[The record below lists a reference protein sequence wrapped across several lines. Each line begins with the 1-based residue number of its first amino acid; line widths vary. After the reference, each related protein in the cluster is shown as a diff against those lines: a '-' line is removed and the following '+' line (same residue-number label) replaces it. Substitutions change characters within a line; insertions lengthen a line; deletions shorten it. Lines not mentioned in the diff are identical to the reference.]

1 MATTPESSAQ
11 VTGASGCSGSGPS
24 HFKHRILPG
33 FTVMAINT
41 LMLVLGG
48 VWWVALLYGYFLLMQ
63 GEMMGML
70 KTKQMVPSRTA
81 VILVGSGFYLL
92 AWLGQPHYFSELVA
106 LGVMVTCMAQL
117 FRVRRASIHDI
128 GATVLTYFYL
138 GFLPAHLVM
147 LRQIGCQGD
156 LLGLCGGTPFF
167 QQPGCLFTFWVILAN
182 VATDVGAYYAGKR
195 FGKTLLLSAISPSKT
210 WEGAIGGLLAGVGS
224 ATGFSILVG
233 LPLVHGVALGALV
246 SVVSQMG
253 DLFES
258 LLKRDAGLKDSGNV
272 LAGHGGFMD
281 RFDGYIFS
289 GAVAYYYI
297 VWFMLHQGL
306 ALDVLN
312 WWRTSVHVG

>member
-11 VTGASGCSGSGPS
+11 VTGVSGCSGSGPS

-33 FTVMAINT
+33 VTVLAINT

-48 VWWVALLYGYFLLMQ
+48 VWWVALLYGYFLLM
-63 GEMMGML
+63 
-70 KTKQMVPSRTA
+70 
-81 VILVGSGFYLL
+81 
-92 AWLGQPHYFSELVA
+92 
-106 LGVMVTCMAQL
+106 
-117 FRVRRASIHDI
+117 
-128 GATVLTYFYL
+128 
-138 GFLPAHLVM
+138 
-147 LRQIGCQGD
+147 QGD

-246 SVVSQMG
+246 SVVCQMG